1 MHQYGWVTTGAQVV
15 VERLVAGGVDV
26 CFANPG
32 TSEMHFVAALDSAPR
47 MRAVLCLF
55 EGVATGAADGYARM
69 AGRPAATLLHLG
81 PGMANGLANLHNAR
95 RAHSPVVNVVGDHA
109 TDHQKLDAPLQ
120 SDITALGNWLHGS
133 VHRPASAAEL
143 GEAVNAAIASATSSP
158 GRIATLILPADL
170 SWSESNSGSAAGNLP
185 LTTRE
190 REIATFV
197 AQGLTTRE
205 IAEKLTVST
214 RTVEGHLYR
223 AIQKLGAT
231 GVAELGAQVPGDV
244 DSTSAAELLKS
255 HGEHAVLLLGGPA
268 LTIEGLRAAA
278 RISGVTKSRVLVETF
293 PARLARGTGVPDIP
307 RLGYFAEQAQEQLK
321 GTRHLVL
328 VGARSPVTFF
338 AYPNMTGDLVPAGAS
353 VHTLTVHTLDELADR
368 LDAPEPSASPASRV
382 QLPTGPLRTDNWA
395 LVIGALLPEN
405 AIISDEA
412 NTSGLLLP
420 YATAASPPHDVL
432 TLTGGA
438 IGQGLPVAVGA
449 AIAAPHRPVIALQA
463 DGSALY
469 TISALWTMA
478 REQLDITVV
487 ILNNRAYAILQIEL
501 MRVGASAAGSKAQ
514 SLLDLSNPDIDFVAI
529 AEGFGV
535 PAKRATTAEELTTQF
550 STAVAA
556 PGPHLIDAVMTK

>member
-1 MHQYGWVTTGAQVV
+1 VSTGAEVV

-32 TSEMHFVAALDSAPR
+32 TSEMHFVAALDSAPQ

-55 EGVATGAADGYARM
+55 EGVATGAADGYARI

-95 RAHSPVVNVVGDHA
+95 RAYSPVVNIVGDHA
-109 TDHQKLDAPLQ
+109 TYHQMLDAPLQ
-120 SDITALGNWLHGS
+120 SDIEALGNWLHGS

-143 GEAVNAAIASATSSP
+143 GNTVDAAIASAASSP

-170 SWSESNSGSAAGNLP
+170 SWSEAKSDGAAAGELP

-190 REIATFV
+190 REIA
-197 AQGLTTRE
+197 E
-205 IAEKLTVST
+205 ELTVST
-214 RTVEGHLYR
+214 RTVE
-223 AIQKLGAT
+223 
-231 GVAELGAQVPGDV
+231 
-244 DSTSAAELLKS
+244 LLQT
-255 HGEHAVLLLGGPA
+255 HGEQVVLLLGGPA
-268 LTIEGLRAAA
+268 TAAAGLRAAA
-278 RISGVTKSRVLVETF
+278 RISAVTGARVLVETF
-293 PARLARGTGVPDIP
+293 PARLARGKGVPDIP
-307 RLGYFAEQAQEQLK
+307 RLGYFAEQAQEQLT

-338 AYPNMTGDLVPAGAS
+338 AYPNMTSDLVPSGAS
-353 VHTLTVHTLDELADR
+353 VHTLTVNALEELADR
-368 LDAPEPSASPASRV
+368 LDAPELPASQAAPPQV
-382 QLPTGPLRTDNWA
+382 PTGPLRSDNWA
-395 LVIGALLPEN
+395 SVIGALLPEN

-420 YATAASPPHDVL
+420 YATAASPSHDVL

-449 AIAAPHRPVIALQA
+449 AIAAPYRPVIALQA

-478 REQLDITVV
+478 RERLDITVV
-487 ILNNRAYAILQIEL
+487 ILNNRAYAILQVEL
-501 MRVGASAAGSKAQ
+501 MRVGASAGGPKAQ

-529 AEGFGV
+529 AEGLGV
-535 PAKRATTAEELTTQF
+535 PATRATTAEELAAQF
-550 STAVAA
+550 SAA
-556 PGPHLIDAVMTK
+556 ISEPGPHLIDAVVAPLQIG